1 MITLYGGE
9 FSGGLISCRIKTL
22 LYCYHD
28 TQNAPCLYK
37 TGEGGVF
44 CRFDDVILL
53 SGECDSAELFEF
65 ADMLGINRIEAEDCS
80 FDAPCGW
87 ESESYP
93 ILTAECV
100 GGSETELAQLRCCFE
115 IISSADANFEKQAQ
129 YLYWLSDMT
138 RRINRGS
145 AKAYSLEDNGCALV
159 TAISSDAAYLSSVA
173 VTPQKQGEKIG
184 SSLLKAVLNDD
195 FLRGKRLFTAAQS
208 DDLIKFY
215 KNNGFEP
222 QNKRLK
228 VFKRRKT

>member
-9 FSGGLISCRIKTL
+9 FLGGLIACRIKTL
-22 LYCYHD
+22 LDCYHD

-53 SGECDSAELFEF
+53 SCECDSAELFEF
-65 ADMLGINRIEAEDCS
+65 ADMLGVNRIEAEDCS

-93 ILTAECV
+93 ILAAECV
-100 GGSETELAQLRCCFE
+100 GGSETEFAELRRCFE
-115 IISSADANFEKQAQ
+115 IISLADADFEKQAQ

-138 RRINRGS
+138 RRINRCR
-145 AKAYSLEDNGCALV
+145 AKAYSLEDIGCALI
-159 TAISSDAAYLSSVA
+159 TAVGDDAAYLSSVA
-173 VTPQKQGEKIG
+173 VTPQKQGTGIG
-184 SSLLKAVLNDD
+184 SRLLKTVLADD
-195 FLRGKRLFTAAQS
+195 FLRGKKLFTAAQS

-215 KNNGFEP
+215 MLNGFESE
-222 QNKRLK
+222 NKRLK